1 RQPAIEMIRMTS
13 GGAAAAP
20 MRLLMNTAPWAAP
33 RSVNGNHL
41 AKLRE
46 MFGYAPASPTPKRNL
61 ATRSDGKLQARPL
74 AVVNA
79 DHHSTIRISVLRG
92 PIRSPNHPLG
102 ISNAAHAKVKALK
115 IQPIWTVVSP
125 SSDRIAGAEEAMHTR
140 SMNVITDS
148 TQAKYKRLY
157 RARVGGMRDPGHGAS
172 KTRRGSSLIALA
184 INVVDVP
191 VPWCGRRRVFHR
203 HLDD

>member
-1 RQPAIEMIRMTS
+1 
-13 GGAAAAP
+13 
-20 MRLLMNTAPWAAP
+20 
-33 RSVNGNHL
+33 
-41 AKLRE
+41 
-46 MFGYAPASPTPKRNL
+46 
-61 ATRSDGKLQARPL
+61 
-74 AVVNA
+74 
-79 DHHSTIRISVLRG
+79 G

-102 ISNAAHAKVKALK
+102 ISNAAYAKVKALK

-157 RARVGGMRDPGHGAS
+157 RARVRGMRDPGHGAS

-203 HLDD
+203 HLDDGGAVTRERLAQRQAEIRRGFDHHAMRAPRPRHRGEVDAIRFAVALEHTPERRPVM